1 MRYPH
6 LDGVVQAAKRL
17 SLLWLLAAFV
27 CGLALRFYF
36 PGYLD
41 PLVPFHLDHYI
52 YIGMHA
58 EGYGISRYFL
68 YYPRP
73 VAHILIDLCGRLGVY
88 GLLAPLYVLTFL
100 NAALIVQYLERVL
113 NLRIGWWSFVLF
125 AALAYSNPEFYWNL
139 KQDPFSVFALTFLL
153 CIFHAWQSYMETRKG
168 RYLIAIVALA
178 LLLSLTKESYFGAL
192 ALFLIIQ
199 IRERRAAIPLL
210 LLTVVCM
217 GFGVFWS
224 ARVWT
229 LFDNKANPG
238 SVYYT
243 NLVPGSVWH
252 GFLKIG
258 KYLAVPAV
266 GVAVIATLVRARQ
279 INRRLFFAS
288 TGAVLLGAVSLL
300 PNATLPNHLEAQ
312 YAFLGAYFF
321 LAPLLFADQLV
332 TSRAGLVL
340 AGLLIYS
347 LALLGYQ
354 RSTREVAGWLREQE
368 QIARRMLPGI
378 VRLKRTIK
386 PGDSSLVIGATMFYD
401 PFLVPEFILS
411 EFGPDRSWTVVVP
424 DHIDESKRYTT
435 RLIHDRNPARFAKHN
450 HLVVFLPDGGL
461 NSASFQ

>member
-1 MRYPH
+1 MCYSH
-6 LDGVVQAAKRL
+6 LKGVVQAAKRL
-17 SLLWLLAAFV
+17 LLLSLLAAFV

-58 EGYGISRYFL
+58 EGYGISRYFR

-100 NAALIVQYLERVL
+100 NAALIVLYLERILKV
-113 NLRIGWWSFVLF
+113 RIGWPGLVLF
-125 AALAYSNPEFYWNL
+125 AALGYSNPEFYWNL

-153 CIFHAWQSYMETRKG
+153 CIFHAWQSYIKTGKRI
-168 RYLIAIVALA
+168 YPIAIVALA

-199 IRERRAAIPLL
+199 ARERRAALPLL
-210 LLTVVCM
+210 LASAACM

-224 ARVWT
+224 ARTWT
-229 LFDNKANPG
+229 LFDNKADPG

-243 NLVPGSVWH
+243 SLAPGSLWH

-266 GVAVIATLVRARQ
+266 GVAVIAALVRARQ
-279 INRRLFFAS
+279 IDRRLFFAS
-288 TGAVLLGAVSLL
+288 SAAVLLGAASLL

-312 YAFLGAYFF
+312 YAFLGGYFF
-321 LAPLLFADQLV
+321 LAPLLFADRLV
-332 TSRAGLVL
+332 PSRAGLLL
-340 AGLLIYS
+340 AGLVIYG
-347 LALLGYQ
+347 LALLSYQ
-354 RSTREVAGWLREQE
+354 RSTRDVAGWLREQE

-378 VRLKRTIK
+378 ERLKSTTN

-401 PFLVPEFILS
+401 PFLAPEFILS
-411 EFGPDRSWTVVVP
+411 EFGRNRSWTVVVP
-424 DHIDESKRYTT
+424 DNIGESKRYTT
-435 RLIHDRNPARFAKHN
+435 QLIHDRNPARLAKYDHLFVFA
-450 HLVVFLPDGGL
+450 PDGEL
-461 NSASFQ
+461 AIRP